1 MKENENF
8 SNFGFFENQ
17 LNFYVIFIP
26 TFLNTV
32 INIAKLTFLD
42 LKLWLRHSPIVT
54 LNNKIIK
61 LKRTCLNQSAD
72 LTNKLF
78 LSC

>member
-1 MKENENF
+1 MKENENY
-8 SNFGFFENQ
+8 SNFAFVENQ
-17 LNFYVIFIP
+17 LNFYVVFIL
-26 TFLNTV
+26 TFLNII
-32 INIAKLTFLD
+32 INTAKLTFMD
-42 LKLWLRHSPIVT
+42 FKLWLRHSPIVT

-61 LKRTCLNQSAD
+61 LKRTCFDESAD